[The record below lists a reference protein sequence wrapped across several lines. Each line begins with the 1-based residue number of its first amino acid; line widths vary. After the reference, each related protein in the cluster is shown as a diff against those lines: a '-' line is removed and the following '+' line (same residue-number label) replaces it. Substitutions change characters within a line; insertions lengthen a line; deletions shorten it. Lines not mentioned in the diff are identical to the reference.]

1 MPFFVANSAYTSVVR
16 TLIRNLTKNS
26 IVMQRSFIVRLIQLR
41 RSKSQVI
48 ALLRSRID
56 VITIH
61 DDVLLEAGI
70 RKLKRTAAGQ
80 VFIRKTLTHAP
91 YSAHSRPQT
100 QY

>member
-1 MPFFVANSAYTSVVR
+1 MPFSVAKSAYASVVR
-16 TLIRNLTKNS
+16 TLIRNVTENS
-26 IVMQRSFIVRLIQLR
+26 IVMQRGVIVGLIQLR
-41 RSKSQVI
+41 RNHSRVI
-48 ALLRSRID
+48 TLLCSRID

-61 DDVLLEAGI
+61 DDVFLEARF

>member
-1 MPFFVANSAYTSVVR
+1 MPFFVENSAYTSVIG

-26 IVMQRSFIVRLIQLR
+26 IVMQRSFIIQLIQLR

-48 ALLRSRID
+48 TLLRSRID

-70 RKLKRTAAGQ
+70 RKIKKDSSRTGLY
-80 VFIRKTLTHAP
+80 T
-91 YSAHSRPQT
+91 
-100 QY
+100 